1 MEEPQPLREFK
12 DAPLDRRPEAAG
24 SDRRPEAA
32 GSDRRPE
39 AAGGDRAQGSARAL
53 AGLNIAVIA
62 KRDEHGQHLIRE
74 LQRTRAAVRPIW
86 PIPEQIPVDHDVLF
100 CEACP
105 DLAKR
110 LPWLPGSPGAALV
123 LLLPAGRPLDLDML
137 QSCAPHAVI
146 HLPATADAVLS
157 ALVVARS
164 HFLYE
169 RRLRSRIDK
178 LDDNLRTMRCVE
190 RAKAILIET
199 KQLSEQDAYHFMR
212 RTAMERRVSIGALA
226 AMIVD
231 SHELLG

>member
-1 MEEPQPLREFK
+1 LSEIKLPEAKEPASE
-12 DAPLDRRPEAAG
+12 RRPASERSKAG
-24 SDRRPEAA
+24 ARSSASESLP
-32 GSDRRPE
+32 G
-39 AAGGDRAQGSARAL
+39 ARAL
-53 AGLNIAVIA
+53 PFTGLDVAVIA
-62 KRDEHGQHLIRE
+62 KRDEHGEHLMRE
-74 LQRTRAAVRPIW
+74 LQRTRAVVRHFW
-86 PIPEQIPVDHDVLF
+86 PMPEQIPVDHDVVF

-105 DLAKR
+105 DLPKR

-123 LLLPAGRPLDLDML
+123 LVLPAGRQLDLDVL
-137 QSCAPHAVI
+137 QNCAPHSVI
-146 HLPATADAVLS
+146 HLPAAAEVVLS

-169 RRLRSRIDK
+169 RRLRGRIEK

>member
-1 MEEPQPLREFK
+1 MGEVGPLPEAK
-12 DAPLDRRPEAAG
+12 KTLSEGSPEAA
-24 SDRRPEAA
+24 A
-32 GSDRRPE
+32 
-39 AAGGDRAQGSARAL
+39 GDRKPGPRYASSDVPRGGAL
-53 AGLNIAVIA
+53 SFTGLDIAVIA

-74 LQRTRAAVRPIW
+74 LQRTRAVVRPSW
-86 PIPEQIPVDHDVLF
+86 PVPEQIPLEHDVLF

-110 LPWLPGSPGAALV
+110 LPWLPGEPGAALV
-123 LLLPAGRPLDLDML
+123 LVLPAGRPLDLEML

-157 ALVVARS
+157 ALVLARS

>member
-1 MEEPQPLREFK
+1 MADTQSES
-12 DAPLDRRPEAAG
+12 PEASQDRQSSGAG
-24 SDRRPEAA
+24 AERGKAGAPGFAAAEQLARRAFP
-32 GSDRRPE
+32 
-39 AAGGDRAQGSARAL
+39 L
-53 AGLNIAVIA
+53 AGLDVAAVVR
-62 KRDEHGQHLIRE
+62 RDQHGEQLLRE
-74 LQRTRAAVRPIW
+74 LQRARAVVQHLW
-86 PIPEQIPVDHDVLF
+86 PMPEQVPVDHDVVF

-105 DLAKR
+105 DLPKR
-110 LPWLPGSPGAALV
+110 LPWLPGAPGAALV
-123 LLLPAGRPLDLDML
+123 LVQPAGRPLDLEVL
-137 QSCAPHAVI
+137 QNCAPHAVL
-146 HLPATADAVLS
+146 HLPAASDVVLS

-169 RRLRSRIDK
+169 RRLRGRIEK

-212 RTAMERRVSIGALA
+212 RTAMERRISIGTLA

>member
-1 MEEPQPLREFK
+1 MPEASKALSDRGPQGA
-12 DAPLDRRPEAAG
+12 DAPRSKPVARHPSSEVPRTSAALSFSELDIAAIV
-24 SDRRPEAA
+24 R
-32 GSDRRPE
+32 
-39 AAGGDRAQGSARAL
+39 
-53 AGLNIAVIA
+53 
-62 KRDEHGQHLIRE
+62 RDEHGQQLIRE
-74 LQRTRAAVRPIW
+74 LQRTRAVVRPIW
-86 PIPEQIPVDHDVLF
+86 PIPEQIPVDHDLVF

-123 LLLPAGRPLDLDML
+123 LVLPAGRPLDLEVL
-137 QSCAPHAVI
+137 HCSAPHAVL

-169 RRLRSRIDK
+169 QRLRGRIEK

-212 RTAMERRVSIGALA
+212 RTAMERRVSIGTLA